1 MTTKESAGGADLVDG
16 VPDLS
21 AESFWSLTALERDE
35 SFARLRRSRQITFQ
49 RPAEMSLLPAQQGY
63 WAIVRHEDV
72 RYVSRHPELF
82 RSGEGVVL
90 DDAPVEIYELVASF
104 LPTDAPKH
112 ARLRGLVSYAF
123 TPRRVRALQDQIR
136 SQATQ
141 IVADAVGE
149 GSIEVV
155 RSVAMRLPLWTISEM
170 VGVPEDRREEMYLAA
185 NILVGLADEEF
196 VDQDSDP
203 LTVLMGGIATLHQL
217 AHELQAERR
226 SNPKDDLMTAL
237 VEAEVEGGALT
248 EGEIASFVSLLAV
261 AGNDTTRNTIAH
273 AVKAFSDF
281 PEQWDL
287 LRSDPAAYIDSAVE
301 EMIRWASPVHL
312 FRRTA
317 TEDTVI
323 GSQEIAQGD
332 RVVMFYGSANRD
344 EDVFA
349 DPWAFDITRR
359 PNEHVAFGGGGP
371 HFCMGAI
378 IARTQIKAIFEEF
391 VTKVERFEAGELDLI
406 TGNLIHNVRALPCKL
421 HVVQE

>member
-1 MTTKESAGGADLVDG
+1 
-16 VPDLS
+16 
-21 AESFWSLTALERDE
+21 
-35 SFARLRRSRQITFQ
+35 
-49 RPAEMSLLPAQQGY
+49 
-63 WAIVRHEDV
+63 
-72 RYVSRHPELF
+72 
-82 RSGEGVVL
+82 
-90 DDAPVEIYELVASF
+90 
-104 LPTDAPKH
+104 
-112 ARLRGLVSYAF
+112 
-123 TPRRVRALQDQIR
+123 
-136 SQATQ
+136 
-141 IVADAVGE
+141 
-149 GSIEVV
+149 
-155 RSVAMRLPLWTISEM
+155 MRLPLWTISEM

-217 AHELQAERR
+217 AHELQADRR